1 MPVFLTHHSIIPTFH
16 YSSYWYAPNDAIIR
30 QSNHRCQISTQLLLL
45 TTEESK
51 IYLREKEIP

>member
-1 MPVFLTHHSIIPTFH
+1 MLVINPSFH
-16 YSSYWYAPNDAIIR
+16 YSSYWYAPNDVIIR